1 MKLNAAFRLR
11 AAAYKIVSGSTIEMP
26 PQKFLA
32 LAMPFGHQGGPKAD
46 MDKVHKLAQ
55 IKKWE
60 NNPMLSVKENE
71 EGELQVGLHDGR
83 HRALAA
89 IERGDHLIH
98 VDIVRGRKYAREH
111 PETTDAEMAERVA
124 KDGLLSELGEKV

>member
-1 MKLNAAFRLR
+1 MKLNAAFRLV
-11 AAAYKIVSGSTIEMP
+11 AATYKMVSGNTLEMS
-26 PQKFLA
+26 PQQFLD
-32 LAMPFGHQGGPKAD
+32 LAMPFGHQGGPTAD
-46 MDKVHKLAQ
+46 MEKVHRLAQ

-71 EGELQVGLHDGR
+71 DGKLQVGLHDGR

-89 IERGDHLIH
+89 IERGDKTIN

-111 PETTDAEMAERVA
+111 PESTDAEMAERVV
-124 KDGLLSELGEKV
+124 KDGLLNELGKKV